1 MCHIF
6 IFFVESDNF
15 TIDGLVSVKSTKV
28 LNSTSQVETKVKKF
42 NQLLDETFEKS
53 FIPMG
58 DELVEFELKD
68 EEEENKNVIHDVVE
82 TLWEIMYVE
91 TTFPYN

>member
-1 MCHIF
+1 VCHIF

-82 TLWEIMYVE
+82 TL
-91 TTFPYN
+91 

>member
-6 IFFVESDNF
+6 IFFVENDNF

-28 LNSTSQVETKVKKF
+28 LNSTSQVETKVKKL

-68 EEEENKNVIHDVVE
+68 EEEENKNVIHGVVQ
-82 TLWEIMYVE
+82 TL
-91 TTFPYN
+91 